1 MIPYQILDKVVA
13 DKDQNKEVVRLAYEI
28 AFEGSLKEPNESS
41 LDFIVKRIDDL
52 KKIFKTGG

>member
-1 MIPYQILDKVVA
+1 MIPYQILEKVVA

-28 AFEGSLKEPNESS
+28 AFEGRLKERNESS

-52 KKIFKTGG
+52 QLIFKAGC